1 MREITLEIRAELD
14 VAHITAATRAYFAQG
29 HVYGSFGSERVL
41 DIKRMPP
48 QHARNAAAK
57 MLREADSWALAAG
70 AEDEPDAKMWLISTP
85 LHRALMDRAR
95 KA

>member
-48 QHARNAAAK
+48 QHARNAAQK
-57 MLREADSWALAAG
+57 LIRECELWMRAAG
-70 AEDEPDAKMWLISTP
+70 EDEPDALMWMISTP

-95 KA
+95 KAA